1 MDEEERNLNINELLI
16 NPKDINELRKKYV
29 NEKILDNGNRQAIFY
44 FDKDYNLT
52 DKDNAYYVR
61 IEEYNS
67 KNYLIKCDVEELF
80 DNEQFFFLCVF
91 VGLSSL

>member
-16 NPKDINELRKKYV
+16 NPKDIKELRKKYV

-80 DNEQFFFLCVF
+80 DNE
-91 VGLSSL
+91 

>member
-67 KNYLIKCDVEELF
+67 KNYLIKCDVEELL
-80 DNEQFFFLCVF
+80 DNE
-91 VGLSSL
+91 

>member
-1 MDEEERNLNINELLI
+1 MDEEERNLNINEVLI

-29 NEKILDNGNRQAIFY
+29 SEKILDNGNRQAIFY
-44 FDKDYNLT
+44 FDKNYNLT

-80 DNEQFFFLCVF
+80 NNE
-91 VGLSSL
+91 

>member
-44 FDKDYNLT
+44 FDNDYNLT

-80 DNEQFFFLCVF
+80 DNE
-91 VGLSSL
+91 

>member
-1 MDEEERNLNINELLI
+1 MDEEEKNLNINEVLI

-67 KNYLIKCDVEELF
+67 KNYLIKCYVEELF
-80 DNEQFFFLCVF
+80 DNE
-91 VGLSSL
+91 

>member
-80 DNEQFFFLCVF
+80 DNE
-91 VGLSSL
+91 

>member
-1 MDEEERNLNINELLI
+1 MDEEERNLNINEVLI
-16 NPKDINELRKKYV
+16 NPKEINEHRKKYV

-80 DNEQFFFLCVF
+80 DNE
-91 VGLSSL
+91 

>member
-1 MDEEERNLNINELLI
+1 MDEEERNLNINEVLI

-29 NEKILDNGNRQAIFY
+29 SEKILDNGNRQAIFY
-44 FDKDYNLT
+44 FDKDYNIT

-67 KNYLIKCDVEELF
+67 KNYLIKCDVEELL
-80 DNEQFFFLCVF
+80 DNE
-91 VGLSSL
+91 

>member
-1 MDEEERNLNINELLI
+1 MDEEERNLNINEVLI

-29 NEKILDNGNRQAIFY
+29 SEKILDNGNRQAIFY

-80 DNEQFFFLCVF
+80 DNE
-91 VGLSSL
+91 

>member
-1 MDEEERNLNINELLI
+1 MDEEERNLNINEVLI

-29 NEKILDNGNRQAIFY
+29 SEKILDNGNRQAIFY
-44 FDKDYNLT
+44 FDKNYNLT

-67 KNYLIKCDVEELF
+67 RNYLIKCDVEELF
-80 DNEQFFFLCVF
+80 DNE
-91 VGLSSL
+91 

>member
-1 MDEEERNLNINELLI
+1 MDEEERNLNINEVLI

-29 NEKILDNGNRQAIFY
+29 SEKILYTGNRQAIFY
-44 FDKDYNLT
+44 FDKNYNLT

-80 DNEQFFFLCVF
+80 DNE
-91 VGLSSL
+91 

>member
-1 MDEEERNLNINELLI
+1 MDEEEKNLNINEVLI

-61 IEEYNS
+61 IEEYSS

-80 DNEQFFFLCVF
+80 DNE
-91 VGLSSL
+91 

>member
-1 MDEEERNLNINELLI
+1 MDEEEKNLNINEVLI

-61 IEEYNS
+61 IEEYNC

-80 DNEQFFFLCVF
+80 DNE
-91 VGLSSL
+91 

>member
-1 MDEEERNLNINELLI
+1 MDEEERNLNINEVLI

-67 KNYLIKCDVEELF
+67 KNYLIKCDIEELF
-80 DNEQFFFLCVF
+80 DNE
-91 VGLSSL
+91 